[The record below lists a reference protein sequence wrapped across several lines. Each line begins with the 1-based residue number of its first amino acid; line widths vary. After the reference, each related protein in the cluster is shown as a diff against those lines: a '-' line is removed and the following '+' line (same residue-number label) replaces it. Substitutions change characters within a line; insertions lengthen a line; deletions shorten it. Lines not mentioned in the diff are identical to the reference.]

1 MACAI
6 YSVITF
12 FLEVYMS
19 QINPNLALTPFML
32 KYQQVMSYFFLLIA
46 AFLFFNIDNETWVII
61 KSTIADAYI
70 NVTSFVAGTLLIFF
84 FLEKFFNIDLNKL
97 LHNRPKLEV
106 FVSSALGSLPGCGG
120 AIIVL
125 TQYSRGK
132 ISFGSVVATLTAT
145 MGDAAFLLLAK
156 DPKIGFLIMIIGFLV
171 GFVSG
176 ILVNKIHGKSFMKI
190 NGCDIIRLNCKPSNY
205 KASKTLDIFW
215 VILLIPG
222 IILGISSAFQV
233 NLEEYFVNDII
244 ENPIT
249 FFGFFA
255 GSLCLIMW
263 IIPVISGLKYSPSKS
278 DENVIRR
285 TVADSNFITTWV
297 ILAFLAYELTV
308 HLGNINLEAIFQSYF
323 ILIPLIG
330 ILIGFLPGCGPQIL
344 VTTLYLNGII
354 PLSAQ
359 IGNAISNDGDA
370 LFPAIALHPKAAL
383 IATIYSG
390 VPAII
395 VSYAYF
401 FSFEF

>member
-1 MACAI
+1 
-6 YSVITF
+6 
-12 FLEVYMS
+12 MS

-97 LHNRPKLEV
+97 LSNRPKLEI

-222 IILGISSAFQV
+222 IILGVLSAFQI

-401 FSFEF
+401 FAFEF

>member
-1 MACAI
+1 MI
-6 YSVITF
+6 
-12 FLEVYMS
+12 
-19 QINPNLALTPFML
+19 QINSNLANPPFML
-32 KYQQVMSYFFLLIA
+32 KYQQVLSYFFLFIA
-46 AFLFFNIDNETWVII
+46 AFFFFNIDNETWVII

-70 NVTSFVAGTLLIFF
+70 NVTTFVGGTLIIFF
-84 FLEKFFNIDLNKL
+84 FLEKFFNIDLNKIL
-97 LHNRPKLEV
+97 SNRPKFEV

-156 DPKIGFLIMIIGFLV
+156 DPKIGFLIMILGFAV
-171 GFVSG
+171 GFISG

-190 NGCDIIRLNCKPSNY
+190 NGCDIIRLNSKPSSY

-215 VILLIPG
+215 ITLLIPG
-222 IILGISSAFQV
+222 IILGVLSAFQID
-233 NLEEYFVNDII
+233 LEKYFVNEII
-244 ENPIT
+244 EKPIT

-263 IIPVISGLKYSPSKS
+263 ILPLVSGLKYSPSKS
-278 DENVIRR
+278 NEPVIRR
-285 TVADSNFITTWV
+285 TVGDSNFITTWV

-370 LFPAIALHPKAAL
+370 LFPAIVLLSLAAL
-383 IATIYSG
+383 DATIYSG
-390 VPAII
+390 VPALI

>member
-1 MACAI
+1 MNRYNI
-6 YSVITF
+6 
-12 FLEVYMS
+12 FLQVYMT
-19 QINPNLALTPFML
+19 QINQNLALTPFML

-222 IILGISSAFQV
+222 IILGVLSAFQI

-390 VPAII
+390 VPALI